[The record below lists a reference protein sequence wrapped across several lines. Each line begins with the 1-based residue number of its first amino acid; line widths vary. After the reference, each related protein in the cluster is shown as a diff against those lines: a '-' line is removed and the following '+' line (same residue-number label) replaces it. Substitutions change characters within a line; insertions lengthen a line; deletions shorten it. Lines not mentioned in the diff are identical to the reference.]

1 MYVIKNTAVNH
12 HPREML
18 FESKFFPNLL
28 KIDWMNL
35 LHVNVLIN
43 TAKIL
48 NLCDGFRKVKVK
60 KILGKI

>member
-43 TAKIL
+43 RQKYLIYVMGL
-48 NLCDGFRKVKVK
+48 EK
-60 KILGKI
+60 